1 MGGLIREEYKI
12 YYEDVHVGAYY
23 VYEDGSSE
31 YRAFHGWSR
40 LEPIQAELKA
50 LGLAV
55 NHTRKTHYPR
65 FRAILNKGERA
76 PGTRKLILRDGPI
89 SMERVPKDAD
99 RFSVYRRSANKG
111 DADYSPKSHS
121 APHREGDKEIEG
133 MEEWA
138 SWYAFNK
145 KDDGTFEAEL
155 DEAWNEGSHN
165 GGGTIRVEVPE
176 AWLDLPWEDFTERL
190 VTLAAAA
197 HYGFTPEDLREKAG
211 LKAFFGYE

>member
-1 MGGLIREEYKI
+1 MAKIIREEYRVG
-12 YYEDVHVGAYY
+12 YEDMHVGEYY
-23 VYEDGSSE
+23 VYEDGGSE
-31 YRAFHGWSR
+31 YRAFQPEALR
-40 LEPIQAELKA
+40 VELEA
-50 LGLAV
+50 LGLMKS
-55 NHTRKTHYPR
+55 HTRKTQFPR
-65 FRAILNKGERA
+65 FRAILNKGERS
-76 PGTRKLILRDGPI
+76 PGTRKLILRDGPL
-89 SMERVPKDAD
+89 SLERVPRDAD

-111 DADYSPKSHS
+111 AADYSPKSYS
-121 APHREGDKEIEG
+121 VPHREGDRVIEG

-176 AWLDLPWEDFTERL
+176 AWLDLPWEELTERL
-190 VTLAAAA
+190 VTLAAAS

-211 LKAFFGYE
+211 LKAFFGLE

>member
-1 MGGLIREEYKI
+1 VLIAEEYRI
-12 YYEDVHVGAYY
+12 RWGDRQIGSYDVF
-23 VYEDGSSE
+23 EDGSSE
-31 YRAFHGWSR
+31 FRAFRS
-40 LEPIQAELKA
+40 LEPPPEELAA
-50 LGLAV
+50 LGLTGDRRLKSRLPLFKA
-55 NHTRKTHYPR
+55 
-65 FRAILNKGERA
+65 LQEKGERV
-76 PGTRKLILRDGPI
+76 PGTRKAVWRDGALT
-89 SMERVPKDAD
+89 MERIPKDTEK
-99 RFSVYRRSANKG
+99 FYIYRRSAKKG
-111 DADYSPKSHS
+111 DADYSPKAHS
-121 APHREGDKEIEG
+121 APHRAGNRVVEG

-165 GGGTIRVEVPE
+165 GGGTIRLEVPE

>member
-23 VYEDGSSE
+23 VYADGSSE

-55 NHTRKTHYPR
+55 NHRRKTHYPR
-65 FRAILNKGERA
+65 FRAILHKGEQV
-76 PGTRKLILRDGPI
+76 PGTRKRILRDGPI
-89 SMERVPKDAD
+89 SMERVSKDAD
-99 RFSVYRRSANKG
+99 RFSVYRRSANRG
-111 DADYSPKSHS
+111 DADYSPKSYS
-121 APHREGDKEIEG
+121 APHREGDRVIEG

-138 SWYAFNK
+138 SHYAFNK

-197 HYGFTPEDLREKAG
+197 HYGFAPEDLREKAG
-211 LKAFFGYE
+211 LKAFFGFE